1 MIHIVINIRYQF
13 KFSIKCSIVH
23 FFQEQSRKYSGLN
36 LSDLVNFR
44 EICIEIC
51 IQCAID
57 ARYPR

>member
-23 FFQEQSRKYSGLN
+23 FFQEQFRKYSGLN

-44 EICIEIC
+44 EFCIEIC